1 MIEKFKE
8 AIDRGNEFGAL
19 LTDLSKAFNCTNHP
33 LLIAKM
39 YNYGF
44 SPLSTN
50 MIFSYWSN
58 PTHRTKIKE
67 CFSER
72 SRIERGLSQGSILG
86 PLLFNIDL
94 IDLFHECEESNIASY
109 ADGGTSYSCASD
121 TQAEVSWLK
130 KFISKKLFYWFQY
143 NHLKANPRK
152 FHLLLRSKSP
162 TDVSIGD
169 ASLTTSTRETLLG
182 IFTNSVFLNSVLTD
196 VFLPFVVKVARNYM
210 F

>member
-50 MIFSYWSN
+50 MIFSYWSI

-109 ADGGTSYSCASD
+109 ADDGTSYSCASD

-130 KFISKKLFYWFQY
+130 NLSLKNFFTGSSITILKPILENFIYFCVP
-143 NHLKANPRK
+143 NPRLMYLLVML
-152 FHLLLRSKSP
+152 HLQLAQEKLYLES
-162 TDVSIGD
+162 
-169 ASLTTSTRETLLG
+169 SLTQ
-182 IFTNSVFLNSVLTD
+182 FF
-196 VFLPFVVKVARNYM
+196 
-210 F
+210 